1 MLFKDKEIVFDST
14 NIMGILNVT
23 PDSFSD
29 GGKYNSIDR
38 ALIHAQTM
46 VAEGARFIDIGGE
59 STRPGAEEISV
70 QEELDRVI
78 PVIDCVARNIDVVI
92 SIDTSKPE
100 VMTEAVH
107 AGASMINDVKALRA
121 PGALQV
127 AAGLALE
134 HNVPTC
140 IMHMQG
146 TPINM
151 QHAPTYKSVVDEII
165 DFFRARIE
173 HLCDAGFRYNQ
184 IILDPGFGFGKTLD
198 HNYQILKHL
207 VQFNQF
213 DMPLLAGMSRKSM
226 IGDLLGKK
234 VDERIFGDVAVN
246 TIAAMAG
253 ASILRVH
260 DVKEA
265 ADAVKVVDK
274 VCSVE

>member
-14 NIMGILNVT
+14 KIMGILNVT

-46 VAEGARFIDIGGE
+46 VSEGASFVDVGGE
-59 STRPGAEEISV
+59 STRPGAQEVSV

-78 PVIDCVARNIDVVI
+78 PIIDCIARNIDVVI

-100 VMTEAVH
+100 VMREAVH
-107 AGASMINDVKALRA
+107 AGAHLINDVKALRA
-121 PGALQV
+121 PGALDV
-127 AAGLALE
+127 AAKLAKE
-134 HNVPTC
+134 HKVPCC

-146 TPINM
+146 NPTNM
-151 QHAPTYKSVVDEII
+151 QNAPTYKAVVDEII
-165 DFFRARIE
+165 DFFRTRIE
-173 HLCDAGFRYNQ
+173 NLCEAGFKYNQ

-198 HNYQILKHL
+198 HNYQILKNL

-213 DMPLLAGMSRKSM
+213 DMPVLAGMSRKSM
-226 IGDLLGKK
+226 IGDLLGKE
-234 VDERIFGDVAVN
+234 VNERIYGDVAVN

-260 DVKEA
+260 DVKEV

-274 VCSVE
+274 VCGVE